1 MPLAGGRPV
10 RRDGAEAVPLDDN
23 VALYDEV
30 GQLMILLNTSAAAV
44 WELCD
49 GTRAP
54 GEIGRTLA
62 EEHGASGADADV
74 IGEDVRLTVHK
85 LADLGLV
92 VDATPSELPPGG
104 RLWRMGCVHRPPG
117 QRREPR

>member
-1 MPLAGGRPV
+1 VGAEWPGDARPV
-10 RRDGAEAVPLDDN
+10 RREGPAAVPLDDN
-23 VALYDEV
+23 VALYDDV

-49 GTRAP
+49 GTRTL
-54 GEIGRTLA
+54 GDIGRVLA
-62 EEHGASGADADV
+62 EVHRATEADL

-92 VDATPSELPPGG
+92 VEAGA
-104 RLWRMGCVHRPPG
+104 H
-117 QRREPR
+117 

>member
-1 MPLAGGRPV
+1 MAADWVHGEGRPV
-10 RRDGAEAVPLDDN
+10 RRDAAAVPLDDN
-23 VALYDEV
+23 LAVYDEV

-49 GTRAP
+49 GTRTLDELVRA
-54 GEIGRTLA
+54 LA
-62 EEHGASGADADV
+62 EAHGASDADAEV

-92 VDATPSELPPGG
+92 VDAES
-104 RLWRMGCVHRPPG
+104 
-117 QRREPR
+117 